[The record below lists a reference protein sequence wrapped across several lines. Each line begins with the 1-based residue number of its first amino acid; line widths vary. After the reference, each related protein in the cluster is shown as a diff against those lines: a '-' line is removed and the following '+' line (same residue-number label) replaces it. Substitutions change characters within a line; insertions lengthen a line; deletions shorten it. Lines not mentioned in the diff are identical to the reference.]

1 VAYPAGSK
9 IPAIIAT
16 TAPKDFVHM
25 HWLLTLPINKQAFL
39 LTVDL
44 VAASLFLYL
53 LWRSTRRQL
62 IRGVAVAM
70 LGAVVGLIVVWL
82 VSDVWI
88 VFGLALTAVVHVWVV
103 LAFAGVFLAVFN
115 LWASRWWRKVI
126 AAASIVASL
135 VAAAAGINIDF
146 GAYRNLNDAL
156 GISPYPALPLALQSS
171 RAGTMDSGLATTW
184 QGVNHAGM
192 PGHGTVGMVKI
203 PGTRSHFAARKAAV
217 YLPPAALAA
226 NPPVLPVLVLF
237 PGQPGAPI
245 DMFTSGQVAATLD
258 AYAAKHAGLAPIVVV
273 PDQLGTPLKNPMCA
287 DSRLGKAATYLTVDV
302 HDWILTH
309 LRVATSPRYW
319 AVGGYSEGGTCSI
332 QLGAGR
338 PDLFG
343 STIDILGELEPTIG
357 ANTLSEAFGG
367 SQSAYDAI
375 KPLPLL
381 AQHAPYANSF
391 ALFGAGAQDH
401 QYGAYARRVEAAAV
415 RSGMKTRLIVS
426 PASGH
431 DWNTVRYVLA
441 RALPELNARLGLG
454 S

>member
-1 VAYPAGSK
+1 
-9 IPAIIAT
+9 
-16 TAPKDFVHM
+16 M

-39 LTVDL
+39 LTADL
-44 VAASLFLYL
+44 VSASLFVYL
-53 LWRSTRRQL
+53 LWRSTRRPF
-62 IRGVAVAM
+62 IRGVASAT
-70 LGAVVGLIVVWL
+70 LGALVGLIVVWL
-82 VSDVWI
+82 VSDVWV

-126 AAASIVASL
+126 AAVSIVAFL
-135 VAAAAGINIDF
+135 VTAAAGINSDF

-171 RAGTMDSGLATTW
+171 QAGAMDPALATTW
-184 QGVNHAGM
+184 QGADHVGM
-192 PGHGTVGMVKI
+192 PAHGTVGMIKI
-203 PGTRSHFAARKAAV
+203 PGTRSHFVARKAAV
-217 YLPPAALAA
+217 YLPPAALVAH
-226 NPPVLPVLVLF
+226 PPILPVLVLF
-237 PGQPGAPI
+237 SGQPGAPI
-245 DMFTSGQVAATLD
+245 DMFTSGQVATTLN

-287 DSRLGKAATYLTVDV
+287 DSRLGKASTYLTVDV
-302 HDWILTH
+302 RDWIITH
-309 LRVATSPRYW
+309 LHVAASPRYW

-357 ANTLSEAFGG
+357 ANTVSEAFGG
-367 SQSAYDAI
+367 SRSAYDAI

-381 AQHAPYANSF
+381 AKHTPFANSF
-391 ALFGAGAQDH
+391 ALFGAGALDH
-401 QYGAYARRVEAAAV
+401 QYGAYARRVEAAAA